1 MIGSEG
7 TTRVRDTGTAGRVTR
22 IRILNDALRC
32 YAHSGVI
39 CLTSGVQALGE
50 QGVEAV
56 LLAVRDFD
64 AFSTDNDPHAEH
76 DFGALRAAGARIFWK
91 IDYYDR
97 ERRYGSPDPADPAV
111 TTRVLTIML
120 SSEY

>member
-1 MIGSEG
+1 MTVRERN
-7 TTRVRDTGTAGRVTR
+7 TRVHATGKDGRTAR
-22 IRILNDALRC
+22 IRQLNDALRR

-39 CLTSGVQALGE
+39 CLTAGVQALG
-50 QGVEAV
+50 QSGVEAV

-64 AFSTDNDPHAEH
+64 AFDGGNDPHAEH

-97 ERRYGSPDPADPAV
+97 ERCYGSPDPADPAV

>member
-1 MIGSEG
+1 MTVRERN
-7 TTRVRDTGTAGRVTR
+7 TRVHATGKDARTAR
-22 IRILNDALRC
+22 IRQLNDALRR

-39 CLTSGVQALGE
+39 CLTAGVQALG
-50 QGVEAV
+50 QSGVEAV

-64 AFSTDNDPHAEH
+64 EFDSGNDPQAER

-97 ERRYGSPDPADPAV
+97 ERRYGSPDPANPAV

>member
-1 MIGSEG
+1 M
-7 TTRVRDTGTAGRVTR
+7 TVRERNTHVHATGKDARTAR
-22 IRILNDALRC
+22 IRQLNDALRR

-39 CLTSGVQALGE
+39 CLTAGIQALG
-50 QGVEAV
+50 QGGVEAV

-64 AFSTDNDPHAEH
+64 AFDSGNDPYAEH

-97 ERRYGSPDPADPAV
+97 ERRYGSPDPADPVV